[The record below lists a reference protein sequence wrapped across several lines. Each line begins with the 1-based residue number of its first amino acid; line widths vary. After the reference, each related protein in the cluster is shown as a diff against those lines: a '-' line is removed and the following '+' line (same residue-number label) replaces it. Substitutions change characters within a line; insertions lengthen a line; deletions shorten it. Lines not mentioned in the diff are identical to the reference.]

1 MNRETIAAHATVGV
15 LAFLIVA
22 GPVVANDA
30 DRIASHDRI
39 LAEMS
44 TLSRASCQ
52 GEEARHAL
60 QKTLDLL
67 VAQRIQHPKDSV
79 GLPLSGD
86 LASTMKLAAGEQT
99 QCAGHIARG
108 LFEALLGDFEAA
120 ATDLKQRDIRVG
132 CGNAMAAEEFGGAEA
147 LANVA
152 FLRGDYEQAAALHLA
167 PDPNNTLESV
177 DVGSTRWALIYA
189 MRACANEHLGRRTAA
204 LADSCVAAEQVE
216 EPRESWNYY
225 YPMDPAIW
233 KEIAAAV
240 GEIRHRLGGAC
251 GAP

>member
-1 MNRETIAAHATVGV
+1 M
-15 LAFLIVA
+15 LVA
-22 GPVVANDA
+22 GPVVANEA
-30 DRIASHDRI
+30 DRIASRDRI
-39 LAEMS
+39 LAEMA
-44 TLSRASCQ
+44 TLSQSSCQ
-52 GEEARHAL
+52 SEEARHAL
-60 QKTLDLL
+60 QKILDLL
-67 VAQRIQHPKDSV
+67 VAQRIRHPQDSV
-79 GLPLSGD
+79 GLPLSGE
-86 LASTMKLAAGEQT
+86 LASTMKLAEGKQA

-120 ATDLKQRDIRVG
+120 ATDLKQRDIHVG
-132 CGNAMAAEEFGGAEA
+132 CGNAMAAEAFGGAET

-189 MRACANEHLGRRTAA
+189 MRACANEQLGRTTVA
-204 LADSCVAAEQVE
+204 LADSCVAAEQVK

-233 KEIAAAV
+233 EEITAAV
-240 GEIRHRLGGAC
+240 AEVRHRLGGTC
-251 GAP
+251 VAP